1 MKKLFTS
8 TVCILLLCLISISL
22 FSCYDSSIEPEN
34 RNSESNDDFELPGPH
49 ISHEG
54 EKYSY
59 SFYEKGNTDHTEI
72 VCLENGNYVSLDK
85 SVTQSEFIVIDDVI
99 YSSDGRTLYKY
110 NNSNSNFILPDN
122 VLYIAPNAFRGSNIK
137 SIQFNDKLIY
147 VGCYAFYETS
157 IESVFLPESVK
168 LIDYYAFVGCTSAVN
183 GYIPSGC
190 HSIYGFRPYNCVS
203 DTVFVAP
210 FYTKYYNDTDFP
222 CQVVLSAESI
232 FMKSNRDFSLV
243 NSPVSSEDSPYDWK
257 EKYFEM
263 PILESLSYDCD
274 FILVDKNI
282 GVLVFTSWL
291 NKTSVFTSTDG
302 GVTWE
307 ETPSAPAATTE
318 MSNFYAGSIWLSPNI
333 GLLYYDKINTQRFTF
348 DPDEQLVQVTTDGGV
363 TWNMLCRNN
372 FLNSSNVSGYFDLP
386 YTDVIYVGDASKLVI
401 GFTSIDGTTYKWVS
415 FNNGVNWEEQS
426 T

>member
-1 MKKLFTS
+1 MKKIFTG
-8 TVCILLLCLISISL
+8 TVCILSLLLFSIS
-22 FSCYDSSIEPEN
+22 FTSCYDTIIK
-34 RNSESNDDFELPGPH
+34 SESSNDIELPSPQ

-59 SFYEKGNTDHTEI
+59 AYYEKDNANHSEI
-72 VCLENGNYVSLDK
+72 VCLENGEYVSLDK
-85 SVTQSEFIVIDDVI
+85 AVTQSEFIVIDDVI

-110 NNSNSNFILPDN
+110 NNSDSDFILPDN

-137 SIQFNDKLIY
+137 NIQFNDKLIY
-147 VGCYAFYETS
+147 VGCYAFYQTN
-157 IESVFLPESVK
+157 IESVSLPESVK

-190 HSIYGFRPYNCVS
+190 HSIYGFRPYNCIS

-210 FYTKYYNDTDFP
+210 FYIKSYNDTDFP
-222 CQVVLSAESI
+222 CQVVLSEESI
-232 FMKSNRDFSLV
+232 FMKSNRDLSLV
-243 NSPVSSEDSPYDWK
+243 NSPGASEDSPYDWK

-263 PILESLSYDCD
+263 PILESLAYDCD

-307 ETPSAPAATTE
+307 ETLSAPAATTE
-318 MSNFYAGSIWLSPNI
+318 MSNFYAGSIWLSPDI
-333 GLLYYDKINTQRFTF
+333 GLLYYDKINTERFTF
-348 DPDEQLVQVTTDGGV
+348 DPDEQLVQVTTDGGAA
-363 TWNMLCRNN
+363 WNMLCRKN
-372 FLNSSNVSGYFDLP
+372 FLDSSNVSGYFDLP
-386 YTDVIYVGDASKLVI
+386 YTDIMFIGDASELVI
-401 GFTSIDGTTYKWVS
+401 GFTSTNGTTYKWVS
-415 FNNGVNWEEQS
+415 FNNGVSWEEQS